1 MIIKILFSFL
11 SVTILGG
18 LLGFG
23 LAVAAK
29 LLAVKKDERI
39 GLVEDVLPGA
49 NCGACGFPGCS
60 GYAEGVVNGG
70 ADLTL
75 CSPGGAAVAEKI
87 AEIMGKTVEVSSQK
101 MVAQVH
107 CRGTRDTSKYAFD
120 YRGLA
125 DCNAMMIL
133 YSGDKEC
140 KYGCLQGGSCIA
152 VCPVDAI
159 GRDDQNRIW
168 VDKDR
173 CISCGKCIDVCPTH
187 VMKWVPY
194 DADYIVACNSQDKG
208 ALVRKYC
215 SVGCIG
221 CKICEKKS
229 GEGGFIVEN
238 NLAHIDFSKTGDRT
252 AAVTACP
259 AKCIISTETA
269 APEITERKETV
280 EVNDKA

>member
-1 MIIKILFSFL
+1 MIFKILFSFL

-23 LAVAAK
+23 LAIAAK
-29 LLAVKKDERI
+29 LLAVKKDERV
-39 GLVEDVLPGA
+39 GLVEDILPGA
-49 NCGACGFPGCS
+49 NCGACGFPGCA
-60 GYAEGVVNGG
+60 GYAEGIVNEG

-75 CSPGGAAVAEKI
+75 CSPGGAEVAEKI
-87 AEIMGKTVEVSSQK
+87 AEIMGQSVEVSSK
-101 MVAQVH
+101 KLVAQVH

-120 YRGLA
+120 YRGLV

-133 YSGDKEC
+133 YDGDKEC

-159 GRDDQNRIW
+159 GRDEQNRIW
-168 VDKDR
+168 VDRDK

-194 DADYIVACNSQDKG
+194 DADYIVACNSKDKG
-208 ALVRKYC
+208 GIVRKYC

-238 NLAHIDFSKTGDRT
+238 FLAYIDYDKHGDRT
-252 AAVTACP
+252 AAVTGCP
-259 AKCIISTETA
+259 SKCIISTETA
-269 APEITERKETV
+269 AAEIVDKKETV
-280 EVNDKA
+280 KINGET

>member
-1 MIIKILFSFL
+1 MILKILYAFL

-18 LLGFG
+18 LLGVG
-23 LAVAAK
+23 LAFAAK
-29 LLAVKKDERI
+29 LLAVKKDER
-39 GLVEDVLPGA
+39 VEFVEAVLPGI

-60 GYAEGVVNGG
+60 GYASGIVKEE
-70 ADLTL
+70 ALLTL
-75 CSPGGAAVAEKI
+75 CSPGGAEVAKKI
-87 AEIMGKTVEVSSQK
+87 AEIMGQTVEVPTEK
-101 MVAQVH
+101 LVAQVH
-107 CRGTRDTSKYAFD
+107 CRGTRDTSKSAFN
-120 YRGLA
+120 YKGIA

-140 KYGCLQGGSCIA
+140 KFGCLQGGSCIA

-159 GRDDQNRIW
+159 GRDDLNRIW
-168 VDKDR
+168 VEKDM

-238 NLAHIDFSKTGDRT
+238 FLARIDFSKKGDRT
-252 AAVTACP
+252 AAVISCP
-259 AKCIISTETA
+259 TKSIISTATA
-269 APEITERKETV
+269 APEVQQLKETV
-280 EVNDKA
+280 EVNDKT